1 MATRENTATRAAGK
15 SARAAAFRAAPETK
29 VGAAAEGCVT
39 TPESKAKLAAF
50 VALEKSCT
58 EANTAEAIFDLIAKV
73 DRVGAPGSPDWPG
86 DWNASN
92 RMSERLAVL
101 HTKLHRKLLRL
112 EGPYPPQV
120 AAQVLKAV
128 RLDLGRNSAGH
139 SWEELMWKLV
149 ARVEREVQ
157 GRASPAPVSTTADAD
172 LIRICAEHAGHIA
185 AVNEHG
191 SGEDDCPLWLA
202 YARSRDAIRAAVPLT
217 VAGMVAKASAAKAEA
232 ACQDGIERYENC
244 PAGDMAWDLVN
255 DLLRLSGDQ
264 PAPAAQPPCPVWAH
278 AEDLAALDDE
288 LEKLASTP
296 DHDRITKG
304 HYRAAGERHDALWL
318 LVGASRP
325 VSEKGALL
333 ALISAAKIST
343 EAADNELTQDELVA
357 KIQAVRNLVAGAFF
371 VLAERHPH
379 PTLARLQTGW
389 LPRYTYRLSTHE
401 EVAAEEAARTG
412 CAG

>member
-1 MATRENTATRAAGK
+1 MSIAQ
-15 SARAAAFRAAPETK
+15 AAARPAETFANPMPATMVPGQVGRRTTRSAP
-29 VGAAAEGCVT
+29 T
-39 TPESKAKLAAF
+39 TSPESKAKLRAF
-50 VALEKSCT
+50 QTLEKAGKAATTAT
-58 EANTAEAIFDLIAKV
+58 EIFELIEKV
-73 DRVGAPGSPDWPG
+73 DAMGADRVDWPG
-86 DWNASN
+86 DAGASD
-92 RMSERLAVL
+92 RLSTRLAEL
-101 HTKLHRKLLRL
+101 HTRLHRRLLDL
-112 EGPYPPQV
+112 PAPYPPQV
-120 AAQVLKAV
+120 AAHVLRLV
-128 RLDLGRNSAGH
+128 RADMSTTSAGY

-149 ARVEREVQ
+149 ERVEGELRDA
-157 GRASPAPVSTTADAD
+157 RALANADAD

-202 YARSRDAIRAAVPLT
+202 YARSRDAIRAAVPMT
-217 VAGMVAKASAAKAEA
+217 VAGMVAKARAAKAEA
-232 ACQDGIERYENC
+232 ACKDGTERYENC
-244 PAGDMAWDLVN
+244 PAADMAWDLVN

-288 LEKLASTP
+288 MERLANMPNRDRVST
-296 DHDRITKG
+296 G
-304 HYRAAGERHDALWL
+304 HYRAASERHDALWL

-401 EVAAEEAARTG
+401 EVAAEEAARLAREGAT
-412 CAG
+412 A